1 LLLLFHTTHNTHT
14 HVDFKVFHNILHSPD
29 INHEL
34 FKVGLATSIAIM
46 LLKGYVELYAGKTQ
60 KRKVEYDNFKS
71 ATHWTIVL
79 ILISWISFHLSLS
92 PVYGTFKTWLIMI
105 GFGYGIL
112 LQSALLVSNNVNL
125 RIFLVV
131 FLYLRLTFF
140 SLYSY
145 ADTSLG
151 AKHNISCF
159 DDSLSADV
167 QIMQLRAAPQLS
179 FRHRNRNQISE
190 MRSECTFHA

>member
-1 LLLLFHTTHNTHT
+1 MIIRISSEYYTLATLPLLFYIIHYTHT

-71 ATHWTIVL
+71 ATHWTILL

-92 PVYGTFKTWLIMI
+92 PVYGTLKTWLIMI

-112 LQSALLVSNNVNL
+112 LQSALLVSNYVNL
-125 RIFLVV
+125 LIFLVV
-131 FLYLRLTFF
+131 FY
-140 SLYSY
+140 
-145 ADTSLG
+145 
-151 AKHNISCF
+151 I
-159 DDSLSADV
+159 
-167 QIMQLRAAPQLS
+167 
-179 FRHRNRNQISE
+179 
-190 MRSECTFHA
+190 

>member
-1 LLLLFHTTHNTHT
+1 MHFMVRKKCCFFHIRQALYFIIHDYQNLIRILYSCYFATTLLHNSQHT

-71 ATHWTIVL
+71 ATHWTILL

-112 LQSALLVSNNVNL
+112 LQSALLVSNYVNL
-125 RIFLVV
+125 LIFLVV
-131 FLYLRLTFF
+131 FY
-140 SLYSY
+140 
-145 ADTSLG
+145 
-151 AKHNISCF
+151 I
-159 DDSLSADV
+159 
-167 QIMQLRAAPQLS
+167 
-179 FRHRNRNQISE
+179 
-190 MRSECTFHA
+190 